1 MKVFL
6 SWSGQRSKAVAD
18 LLAKWTPHVIQ
29 AVEPWISSA
38 IDKGARWQS
47 ETAARL
53 EDVKVGI
60 VCLTPG
66 NLSEPWIL
74 FEAGALSKTT
84 GSSVCTFLLDLTPA
98 DIAPPLAQFQ
108 HTTFQKEDVLKLMQT
123 INQRVGETEERSLS
137 DQSLVEAFEMVWP
150 KLETDLTEVMRT
162 KETSVIPRSDRQLL
176 EELLDV
182 VRAQDLRAEERHA
195 VQLESLAQGLHQ
207 CANCGSFYYGS
218 GPCPSCGLC

>member
-1 MKVFL
+1 
-6 SWSGQRSKAVAD
+6 
-18 LLAKWTPHVIQ
+18 
-29 AVEPWISSA
+29 
-38 IDKGARWQS
+38 
-47 ETAARL
+47 
-53 EDVKVGI
+53 
-60 VCLTPG
+60 
-66 NLSEPWIL
+66 
-74 FEAGALSKTT
+74 
-84 GSSVCTFLLDLTPA
+84 
-98 DIAPPLAQFQ
+98 
-108 HTTFQKEDVLKLMQT
+108 MQT

-162 KETSVIPRSDRQLL
+162 KETSVIPRSDRQLS

>member
-1 MKVFL
+1 VTGQKGNEISPWCDIIGANMKVFL

-18 LLAKWTPHVIQ
+18 VLAKWTPHVIQ

-108 HTTFQKEDVLKLMQT
+108 HTTFQKEDVLKVADHQSACLRNWGT
-123 INQRVGETEERSLS
+123 FIERP
-137 DQSLVEAFEMVWP
+137 EFG
-150 KLETDLTEVMRT
+150 R
-162 KETSVIPRSDRQLL
+162 
-176 EELLDV
+176 
-182 VRAQDLRAEERHA
+182 
-195 VQLESLAQGLHQ
+195 G
-207 CANCGSFYYGS
+207 F
-218 GPCPSCGLC
+218 

>member
-84 GSSVCTFLLDLTPA
+84 GSSVCTFLFDLYPSRYRSAACTISAHDIPKGRRSEIDA
-98 DIAPPLAQFQ
+98 D
-108 HTTFQKEDVLKLMQT
+108 H
-123 INQRVGETEERSLS
+123 
-137 DQSLVEAFEMVWP
+137 QSARW
-150 KLETDLTEVMRT
+150 R
-162 KETSVIPRSDRQLL
+162 
-176 EELLDV
+176 
-182 VRAQDLRAEERHA
+182 
-195 VQLESLAQGLHQ
+195 
-207 CANCGSFYYGS
+207 N
-218 GPCPSCGLC
+218 